1 MGGTEGG
8 GERDR
13 EGGGGGGGGG
23 GVGGGG
29 VERRE
34 VGGRR
39 GSVRAERYRE
49 IYRVRGTESEVEG
62 EWKRVLRD
70 RGE

>member
-1 MGGTEGG
+1 M
-8 GERDR
+8 
-13 EGGGGGGGGG
+13 
-23 GVGGGG
+23 
-29 VERRE
+29 ERRE

-49 IYRVRGTESEVEG
+49 IYRVRGTEGSEVEG